1 LSEFVVFF
9 DPLAQTLPRRQDFLG
24 SFLVL
29 PEIML
34 GYLFIEGFKFFA
46 ALRGVKESSA
56 VRWCVAL
63 SRHILFAVRRSR
75 LLLISQWRH
84 ATTDYRRGKIAAPRT
99 ITTARP
105 AHSHAKTSPRLV

>member
-1 LSEFVVFF
+1 
-9 DPLAQTLPRRQDFLG
+9 LG

-29 PEIML
+29 PEIRL

-56 VRWCVAL
+56 ARWHVAL
-63 SRHILFAVRRSR
+63 SRHILFAVRQSR

-84 ATTDYRRGKIAAPRT
+84 ATTGIRSHSRESAN
-99 ITTARP
+99 P
-105 AHSHAKTSPRLV
+105 ACKSLQIRFRHSGFPLSRE

>member
-1 LSEFVVFF
+1 VVFF
-9 DPLAQTLPRRQDFLG
+9 DLLAQTLPSGQDFLG

-29 PEIML
+29 PEIRL

-56 VRWCVAL
+56 VRWRVAL

-75 LLLISQWRH
+75 LLLISQWGYP
-84 ATTDYRRGKIAAPRT
+84 ATGIRSHSRESGNPACKSLEIRFRRSGFPLSRE
-99 ITTARP
+99 
-105 AHSHAKTSPRLV
+105 